1 MAEKRGEGF
10 GSNWVSSGDLSGS
23 QFKPV
28 VMLANNVVAQGNAT
42 LPIAGVL
49 QNKPKNAEHA
59 SVVGFGYTKLYIAGS
74 LGQGAE
80 WGVGA
85 SNVGAVLA
93 TSGSFCGGY
102 VLHACDSG
110 EIAEAY
116 VSIYRKQA
124 I

>member
-10 GSNWVSSGDLSGS
+10 GSSWVASGDLSAS

-59 SVVGFGYTKLYIAGS
+59 SVVAFGYSKLYIAGS
-74 LGQGAE
+74 LGQGGECCA
-80 WGVGA
+80 GDFRV
-85 SNVGAVLA
+85 VLRRTCSA
-93 TSGSFCGGY
+93 R
-102 VLHACDSG
+102 L
-110 EIAEAY
+110 
-116 VSIYRKQA
+116 
-124 I
+124 